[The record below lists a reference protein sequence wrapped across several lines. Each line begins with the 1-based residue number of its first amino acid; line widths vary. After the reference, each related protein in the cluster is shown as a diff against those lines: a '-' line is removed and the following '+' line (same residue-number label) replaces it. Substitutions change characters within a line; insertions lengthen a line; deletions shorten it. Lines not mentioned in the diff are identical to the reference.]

1 MSKNNIGFIGLGI
14 MGKHI
19 ANYLLKIS
27 SNFYVIRRNSKNT
40 KDFIK
45 TNKKKLVVLDNYKQ
59 LSELS
64 NIIITCV
71 GDDYDLKNIFLGKE
85 GIISGLK
92 RNTLIID
99 HTTSSE
105 KISKE
110 IHTKCAKKNCYF
122 FDSRMSGGEIGAK
135 NGKLSLMVGGS
146 QKKFNDLKKI
156 TKYYSKSCIYMGPS
170 GSGQL
175 TKMVNQIFVASII
188 QGLAEG
194 LTFAKDKKLN
204 IEKLLKVTSG
214 GAGQSWQLE
223 NRGLTMTKNKFNFGF
238 MNRLMLKDL
247 NLVSDSLVNVKK
259 LPLTMQIKRYYK
271 KLVKLGY
278 KNDDTSSLIRLLK

>member
-1 MSKNNIGFIGLGI
+1 MSNINIGFIGLGI

-27 SNFYVIRRNSKNT
+27 DNFYIVKRKSKNSR
-40 KDFIK
+40 DFIK
-45 TNKKKLVVLDNYKQ
+45 INKNKLTVLDNYKQ
-59 LSELS
+59 LAELS

-71 GDDYDLKNIFLGKE
+71 GDDYDLKNIFLGKK
-85 GIISGLK
+85 GIICGLK
-92 RNTLIID
+92 KKTLLID

-110 IHTKCAKKNCYF
+110 IYVRCLKKNCYF
-122 FDSRMSGGEIGAK
+122 FDSPMSGGEIGAK
-135 NGKLSLMVGGS
+135 EGKLSLMVGGS

-156 TKYYSKSCIYMGPS
+156 TKHYSKSCIYMGPS

-194 LTFAKDKKLN
+194 LIFAKDKRLN

-247 NLVSDSLVNVKK
+247 NLVFNSVDNLKK
-259 LPLTMQIKRYYK
+259 LPSTSKIKGYYQ

-278 KNDDTSSLIRLLK
+278 KDEDTSSLIRLLK

>member
-1 MSKNNIGFIGLGI
+1 MSKINIGFVGLGI
-14 MGKHI
+14 MGKHV
-19 ANYLLKIS
+19 ASYLLKIS
-27 SNFYVIRRNSKNT
+27 DNFYVVQRNSNNT
-40 KDFIK
+40 KNFIK
-45 TNKKKLVVLDNYKQ
+45 SNKKKITIIDSYKQ

-71 GDDYDLKNIFLGKE
+71 GNDSDLKAIYLGKK
-85 GIISGLK
+85 GIICGLK
-92 RNTLIID
+92 KKTLIID
-99 HTTSSE
+99 HTTCSE
-105 KISKE
+105 KISKK
-110 IHTKCAKKNCYF
+110 IYQQCLKKKCYF
-122 FDSRMSGGEIGAK
+122 FDSPMSGGEIGAQE
-135 NGKLSLMVGGS
+135 GRLSLMVGGL
-146 QKKFNDLKKI
+146 QKKFHDLKKI

-194 LTFAKDKKLN
+194 LTFAKEKKLN
-204 IEKLLKVTSG
+204 IKKLLKVTST

-238 MNRLMLKDL
+238 MNKLMLKDL
-247 NLVSDSLVNVKK
+247 NLVFDSLVNVKK
-259 LPLTMQIKRYYK
+259 LPLTMQIKKYYS
-271 KLVKLGY
+271 KLIKLGY

>member
-1 MSKNNIGFIGLGI
+1 MSNINIGFVGLGI

-27 SNFYVIRRNSKNT
+27 DNFYIVKRNSKNT
-40 KDFIK
+40 RDFIK
-45 TNKKKLVVLDNYKQ
+45 INKNKLTVLDNYTQ
-59 LSELS
+59 LGELS

-71 GDDYDLKNIFLGKE
+71 GDDYDLKNIFLGKK
-85 GIISGLK
+85 GIICGLK
-92 RNTLIID
+92 KKTLLID

-110 IHTKCAKKNCYF
+110 IHTRCLKKNSYF
-122 FDSRMSGGEIGAK
+122 FDSPMSGGEIGAK
-135 NGKLSLMVGGS
+135 EGKLSLMVGGS

-156 TKYYSKSCIYMGPS
+156 TKYYSKSCIYMGSS

-204 IEKLLKVTSG
+204 IKKLLKVTSG

-223 NRGLTMTKNKFNFGF
+223 NRGLSMTENKFKFGF
-238 MNRLMLKDL
+238 MNKLMLKDL
-247 NLVSDSLVNVKK
+247 NLIFQNVNNSKK
-259 LPLTMQIKRYYK
+259 LPLTFKIKKYYR
-271 KLVKLGY
+271 KLVQLGY
-278 KNDDTSSLIRLLK
+278 ENEDTSSLIRLLK

>member
-1 MSKNNIGFIGLGI
+1 
-14 MGKHI
+14 MG
-19 ANYLLKIS
+19 S
-27 SNFYVIRRNSKNT
+27 
-40 KDFIK
+40 
-45 TNKKKLVVLDNYKQ
+45 
-59 LSELS
+59 
-64 NIIITCV
+64 
-71 GDDYDLKNIFLGKE
+71 
-85 GIISGLK
+85 
-92 RNTLIID
+92 
-99 HTTSSE
+99 
-105 KISKE
+105 
-110 IHTKCAKKNCYF
+110 
-122 FDSRMSGGEIGAK
+122 
-135 NGKLSLMVGGS
+135 
-146 QKKFNDLKKI
+146 
-156 TKYYSKSCIYMGPS
+156 S

-204 IEKLLKVTSG
+204 IKKLLKVTSG

-247 NLVSDSLVNVKK
+247 NLVFDSLVDVKK
-259 LPLTMQIKRYYK
+259 LPLTNQIKRYYK

>member
-1 MSKNNIGFIGLGI
+1 

-19 ANYLLKIS
+19 ANYLLKVS
-27 SNFYVIRRNSKNT
+27 DNFFIVQRNTENT
-40 KDFIK
+40 RSFIK
-45 TNKKKLVVLDNYKQ
+45 GNRRKLTVLDSYKQ
-59 LSELS
+59 LGELS

-71 GDDYDLKNIFLGKE
+71 GDDSDLKSIFLGKK
-85 GIISGLK
+85 GIIYGLK
-92 RNTLIID
+92 KKTLLID

-105 KISKE
+105 KVSKE
-110 IHTKCAKKNCYF
+110 IYKRCTKKNCYF
-122 FDSRMSGGEIGAK
+122 FDSPMSGGEVGAK
-135 NGKLSLMVGGS
+135 EGKLSLMVGGS
-146 QKKFNDLKKI
+146 KKKFDDLKKI

-175 TKMVNQIFVASII
+175 TKMVNQIFVANII

-194 LTFAKDKKLN
+194 LTFAKDKKLD
-204 IEKLLKVTSG
+204 IKKLLKVTSV

-238 MNRLMLKDL
+238 MNKLMLKDL
-247 NLVSDSLVNVKK
+247 KLVFDNLDDVKK
-259 LPLTMQIKRYYK
+259 LPLTIQIKRYYQ

-278 KNDDTSSLIRLLK
+278 KDEDTSSLIRLLK

>member
-1 MSKNNIGFIGLGI
+1 MSNINIGFVGLGI

-27 SNFYVIRRNSKNT
+27 DNFYIVKRNSKNT
-40 KDFIK
+40 RDFIK
-45 TNKKKLVVLDNYKQ
+45 INKNKLTVLDNYKQ
-59 LSELS
+59 LGELS

-71 GDDYDLKNIFLGKE
+71 GDDYDLKKIFLGKK
-85 GIISGLK
+85 GIICGLK
-92 RNTLIID
+92 KKTLLID

-110 IHTKCAKKNCYF
+110 IHKRCLKKNSYF
-122 FDSRMSGGEIGAK
+122 FDSPMSGGEIGAK
-135 NGKLSLMVGGS
+135 EGNLSLMVGGS
-146 QKKFNDLKKI
+146 KKKFNDLKKI
-156 TKYYSKSCIYMGPS
+156 TKYYSKSCIYMGSS

-204 IEKLLKVTSG
+204 IKKLLKVTSG

-223 NRGLTMTKNKFNFGF
+223 NRGLSMTENKFNFGF
-238 MNRLMLKDL
+238 MNKLMLKDL
-247 NLVSDSLVNVKK
+247 NLIFQNVNNSKK
-259 LPLTMQIKRYYK
+259 LPLTVVIKKYYR
-271 KLVKLGY
+271 KLVQLGHE
-278 KNDDTSSLIRLLK
+278 NEDTSSLIRLLK

>member
-1 MSKNNIGFIGLGI
+1 MSNINIGFVGLGI

-27 SNFYVIRRNSKNT
+27 DNFYIVKRNSKNT
-40 KDFIK
+40 RDFIK
-45 TNKKKLVVLDNYKQ
+45 INKKKLTVLDNYKQ
-59 LSELS
+59 LGELS

-71 GDDYDLKNIFLGKE
+71 GDDYDLKNIFLGKK
-85 GIISGLK
+85 GIICGLK
-92 RNTLIID
+92 KKTLLID

-110 IHTKCAKKNCYF
+110 IHTKCLKKKCYF
-122 FDSRMSGGEIGAK
+122 FDSPMSGGEIGAK
-135 NGKLSLMVGGS
+135 EGKLSLMVGGS

-156 TKYYSKSCIYMGPS
+156 TKYYSKSCIYMGSS

-204 IEKLLKVTSG
+204 IKKLLKVTSG

-247 NLVSDSLVNVKK
+247 NLVFDSLVNVKNY
-259 LPLTMQIKRYYK
+259 L
-271 KLVKLGY
+271 
-278 KNDDTSSLIRLLK
+278 

>member
-1 MSKNNIGFIGLGI
+1 MNKINIGFVGLGI

-19 ANYLLKIS
+19 ANYLLKNS
-27 SNFYVIRRNSKNT
+27 SNFYVIKRNSKST

-45 TNKKKLVVLDNYKQ
+45 TNKRNLVVLDNYKQ

-71 GDDYDLKNIFLGKE
+71 GDDYDLKSIFLGKK
-85 GIISGLK
+85 GIINGLK
-92 RNTLIID
+92 KNTLIID

-110 IHTKCAKKNCYF
+110 IYTRCSKKKCYF
-122 FDSRMSGGEIGAK
+122 FDSPMSGGEVGAK
-135 NGKLSLMVGGS
+135 EGKLSLMVGGS
-146 QKKFNDLKKI
+146 KKKFNDLKKI

-175 TKMVNQIFVASII
+175 TKMVNQIFVANII

-194 LTFAKDKKLN
+194 LTFAKDKKLD
-204 IEKLLKVTSG
+204 IKKLLKVTSV

-238 MNRLMLKDL
+238 MNKLMLKDL
-247 NLVSDSLVNVKK
+247 KLVCDNLDDVKK
-259 LPLTMQIKRYYK
+259 LPLTTQIKKYYQ

-278 KNDDTSSLIRLLK
+278 KDEDTSSLIRLLK

>member
-1 MSKNNIGFIGLGI
+1 MSNINIGFIGLGI

-27 SNFYVIRRNSKNT
+27 DNFYIVKRKSKNSR
-40 KDFIK
+40 DFIK
-45 TNKKKLVVLDNYKQ
+45 INKNKLTVLDNYKQ
-59 LSELS
+59 LGELS

-71 GDDYDLKNIFLGKE
+71 GDDFDLKNIFLGKE
-85 GIISGLK
+85 GIICGLK
-92 RNTLIID
+92 KKTLLID

-110 IHTKCAKKNCYF
+110 IYKRCLKKNCYF
-122 FDSRMSGGEIGAK
+122 FDSPMSGGEIGAK
-135 NGKLSLMVGGS
+135 EGKLSLMVGGS

-156 TKYYSKSCIYMGPS
+156 TKYYSKSCIYMGSS
-170 GSGQL
+170 GNGQL

>member
-1 MSKNNIGFIGLGI
+1 MSKINIGFVGVGI

-19 ANYLLKIS
+19 ANYLLKVS
-27 SNFYVIRRNSKNT
+27 DNFFIVQRNTENT
-40 KDFIK
+40 RSFIK
-45 TNKKKLVVLDNYKQ
+45 SNRRKLTVLDSYKQ
-59 LSELS
+59 LGELS

-71 GDDYDLKNIFLGKE
+71 GDDSDLKSIFLGKK
-85 GIISGLK
+85 GIIYGLK
-92 RNTLIID
+92 KKTLLID

-105 KISKE
+105 KVSKE
-110 IHTKCAKKNCYF
+110 IYKRCTKKNCYF
-122 FDSRMSGGEIGAK
+122 FDSPMSGGEIGAK
-135 NGKLSLMVGGS
+135 KGGLSLMVGGS
-146 QKKFNDLKKI
+146 KEKFNDLKEI
-156 TKYYSKSCIYMGPS
+156 TKFYSKSCVYMGKS

-204 IEKLLKVTSG
+204 IEKLLKVTSS

-223 NRGLTMTKNKFNFGF
+223 NRGLTMTKNKFDFGF
-238 MNRLMLKDL
+238 MNKLMLKDL
-247 NLVSDSLVNVKK
+247 NLVFENIDDIKK
-259 LPLTMQIKRYYK
+259 LPLTNQIKSYYQ

-278 KNDDTSSLIRLLK
+278 KNEDTSSLIRLLK